1 MLKGWLLLLKGETMF
16 VKNITYTDYNGVER
30 KEEFLFQYNKA
41 EIMRW
46 NLMTEGGLRAYIE
59 KITNSKDQTKLVEL
73 FQRLIDES
81 YGVKSDDGRRFIK
94 SKELL
99 EEFKQTE
106 AYSEF
111 YMELVTNVDVA
122 TAFVNGIIPKLD
134 NEKRA

>member
-1 MLKGWLLLLKGETMF
+1 MF
-16 VKNITYTDYNGVER
+16 VKNITYTDYNGTER

-46 NLMTEGGLRAYIE
+46 NLMTEGGLRAYVE
-59 KITNSKDQTKLVEL
+59 KIVNSKDQTKLVEL
-73 FQRLIDES
+73 FQKLIDES

-111 YMELVTNVDVA
+111 YMELVSNVDVA